1 MRLKLALDKLQC
13 HAYIGGMTNTPATES
28 VVRYELTV
36 WIVRP
41 VRYDLEAPM
50 AEQKE
55 WAVSA
60 DAKRELERE
69 VLRALR
75 KLDGD
80 CDCEVLAATI
90 VPE

>member
-1 MRLKLALDKLQC
+1 MPILV
-13 HAYIGGMTNTPATES
+13 GMTNTPATES
-28 VVRYELTV
+28 VVRYELSISV
-36 WIVRP
+36 VRP

-50 AEQKE
+50 AEQEE
-55 WAVSA
+55 WAVSG

-75 KLDGD
+75 KLDGN

-90 VPE
+90 IPE